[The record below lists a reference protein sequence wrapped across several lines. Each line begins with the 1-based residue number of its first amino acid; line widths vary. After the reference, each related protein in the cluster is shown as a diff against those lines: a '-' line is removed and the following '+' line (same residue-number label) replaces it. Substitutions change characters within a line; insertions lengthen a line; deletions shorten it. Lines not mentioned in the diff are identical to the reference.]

1 MAVAIAA
8 PVIAIAGTAVA
19 GVGTISVLSKNDK
32 KQIRRIAGK
41 VAEQQVRA
49 LASGLAVA
57 SAANA
62 GSPGTADRAK
72 SADFATKAGNAPEQ
86 LWAVVNA
93 DGTLSR
99 GSPGVSSSME
109 EVGKYLVL
117 TDRDISD
124 CFLAATIGGNEPGMG
139 LVGSVSVNKVSGD
152 PKGVYI
158 FTSSGH
164 PFTLLIS
171 C

>member
-8 PVIAIAGTAVA
+8 LVIAIAGTAVA
-19 GVGTISVLSKNDK
+19 SVGTISALTKSDK
-32 KQIRRIAGK
+32 KQVRKIAGK
-41 VAEQQVRA
+41 VAEQRVRA

-57 SAANA
+57 SAASA
-62 GSPGTADRAK
+62 GTADHAK

-86 LWAVVNA
+86 LWAIVNA
-93 DGTLSR
+93 DGTLFR

-109 EVGKYLVL
+109 EAGKYVVQA
-117 TDRDISD
+117 DRDISN
-124 CFLAATIGGNEPGMG
+124 CFLAATIGGNEPGTG
-139 LVGSVSVNKVSGD
+139 LVGSVSVNKLSGE
-152 PKGVYI
+152 PKGVYV